1 MSSKLKF
8 FRELVLDAESKTN
21 NGADKAYLERLKNM
35 LNLSDQVSS
44 ANDEQIVKT
53 IEDKLQSAEEERKSV
68 ELVFNNTINDFAK
81 KSEKDKLNR
90 EKINPELFAPR

>member
-35 LNLSDQVSS
+35 LNL
-44 ANDEQIVKT
+44 
-53 IEDKLQSAEEERKSV
+53 
-68 ELVFNNTINDFAK
+68 FA
-81 KSEKDKLNR
+81 
-90 EKINPELFAPR
+90 A